1 MVCTTTFP
9 PLITWV
15 EHGTMGG
22 VEHVGKMVCTTS
34 FPPLIT
40 RVEHG
45 AMGGVEHGT
54 MGGVEHVGK
63 WCVPPYF
70 HHLFRYL
77 HQPRFYTHDLITINS
92 PVISTN
98 YSRHF
103 LNMISIKN
111 LQLLTGI
118 PTYTQFPPLPSL
130 FNI

>member
-1 MVCTTTFP
+1 MMCTTSFP

-15 EHGTMGG
+15 EHG
-22 VEHVGKMVCTTS
+22 V
-34 FPPLIT
+34 
-40 RVEHG
+40 
-45 AMGGVEHGT
+45 MGGVEHGT

>member
-1 MVCTTTFP
+1 
-9 PLITWV
+9 
-15 EHGTMGG
+15 
-22 VEHVGKMVCTTS
+22 MVCTTS

-70 HHLFRYL
+70 HHLFRYF